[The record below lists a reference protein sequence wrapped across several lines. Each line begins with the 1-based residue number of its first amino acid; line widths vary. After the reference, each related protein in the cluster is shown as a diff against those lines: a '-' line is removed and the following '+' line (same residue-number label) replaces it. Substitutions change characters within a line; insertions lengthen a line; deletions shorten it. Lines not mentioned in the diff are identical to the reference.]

1 MIPSS
6 GENPVNDTMTRG
18 TEHTDAFGDYV
29 DRLITVEM
37 RNAAMPFG
45 KIIPLYDAARREAG
59 DVSLCLAAARGLHDR
74 VSPGDTVLVVT
85 GAGTQPLLP
94 HGENDGPVGA
104 AVIGRAVAEALG
116 AVPVY
121 VVETHHEPPVVA
133 ASEAVG
139 LPVRE
144 LAITRALGTGASV
157 VTAPVEQEAITPWAQ
172 ALFDELRPAAVIA
185 IERLGPNEA
194 GVIHGSTGLAG
205 WSPQVDLSPLFGE
218 AHARGVFSIGIGDA
232 GNEIGF
238 GRIADVVREVQPH
251 GRSCQCP
258 CGRGMAT
265 VVATDVL
272 IVAAVSNW
280 GAYGLEAMLAHL
292 VGRADL
298 PHSPDMARR
307 TIAECLGAGGLE
319 ALYCTRRWLV
329 DGIDANVSV
338 GLVAVLNEMVKIS
351 LSVPTTG
358 PLH

>member
-1 MIPSS
+1 VTQIQAR
-6 GENPVNDTMTRG
+6 PV
-18 TEHTDAFGDYV
+18 EHTDTFGDNV

-45 KIIPLYDAARREAG
+45 KIIPLYDAARQEAG
-59 DVSLCLAAARGLHDR
+59 DRSLCMAAARGLRER
-74 VSPGDTVLVVT
+74 VGTGDTVLIVT

-104 AVIGRAVAEALG
+104 AVIGRAIAEGLG
-116 AVPVY
+116 ALPVY
-121 VVETHHEPPVVA
+121 VVETHHEPPMVA
-133 ASEAVG
+133 ASEAIG
-139 LPVRE
+139 LPVRDI
-144 LAITRALGTGASV
+144 AVTRAVGTGASV
-157 VTAPVEQEAITPWAQ
+157 VTAPVAEDDVASWAER
-172 ALFDELRPAAVIA
+172 LFDELAPKAIVA
-185 IERLGPNEA
+185 IERLGPNDA
-194 GVIHGSTGLAG
+194 GVMHGSTGLAG
-205 WSPQVDLSPLFGE
+205 WSPQVDLSPLFTQ
-218 AHARGVFSIGIGDA
+218 AAARGVFSVGIGDA

-238 GRIADVVREVQPH
+238 GRIADTVRDVQPH

-280 GAYGLEAMLAHL
+280 GAYGLEAALANLLEH
-292 VGRADL
+292 VDL

-307 TIAECLGAGGLE
+307 TIDECLRADGLE
-319 ALYCTRRWLV
+319 ALHCTRRWLV
-329 DGIDANVSV
+329 DGIDADVSV
-338 GLVAVLNEMVKIS
+338 GLVHVLNEMVKIS

>member
-1 MIPSS
+1 MR
-6 GENPVNDTMTRG
+6 GEHRVNH
-18 TEHTDAFGDYV
+18 TEAFGDYV

-45 KIIPLYDAARREAG
+45 KIIPLYDAARAEAG
-59 DVSLCLAAARGLHDR
+59 GVSLCMAAARGLRDR
-74 VSPGDTVLVVT
+74 VSPGDAVLIVT

-94 HGENDGPVGA
+94 NGENDGPVGA
-104 AVIGRAVAEALG
+104 AVLGRALAEGLG
-116 AVPVY
+116 ALPVY

-133 ASEAVG
+133 SSEAVG
-139 LPVRE
+139 LPVRD
-144 LAITRALGTGASV
+144 LATTRSVGVGAAV
-157 VTAPVEQEAITPWAQ
+157 VTAPVDQDDVAPWAKR
-172 ALFDELRPAAVIA
+172 LFDELRPSAVIA

-205 WSPQVDLSPLFGE
+205 WSPQVDLSPLFE
-218 AHARGVFSIGIGDA
+218 QAATRDVFSVGIGDA

-238 GRIADVVREVQPH
+238 GRIADTVREVQPH

-280 GAYGLEAMLAHL
+280 GAYGLEAALANL
-292 VGRADL
+292 VERTDL
-298 PHSPDMARR
+298 PHSPEVARHS
-307 TIAECLGAGGLE
+307 IAECLRAGGLE
-319 ALYCTRRWLV
+319 ALHCTRRWLV
-329 DGIDANVSV
+329 DGIDADVSV
-338 GLVAVLNEMVKIS
+338 GLVAVLNEMVRIS
-351 LSVPTTG
+351 LSTPTTG